1 MCARA
6 CAPVSL
12 GGGNASDTW
21 GAGWRGCW
29 LHARPRDPS
38 PSPAAGRGG
47 GASRGSDR
55 WTEPKG
61 RGRADGVRDSAA
73 GLPA

>member
-1 MCARA
+1 MPAHGTPPPARR
-6 CAPVSL
+6 
-12 GGGNASDTW
+12 
-21 GAGWRGCW
+21 RG
-29 LHARPRDPS
+29 R
-38 PSPAAGRGG
+38 G

>member
-1 MCARA
+1 MCARV
-6 CAPVSL
+6 CAGVS
-12 GGGNASDTW
+12 GRGERSDTW
-21 GAGWRGCW
+21 GAGWRGAGSMPA
-29 LHARPRDPS
+29 HGTPPPS
-38 PSPAAGRGG
+38 RRRGKGG